1 MRGEHPPERH
11 ALAVK
16 MGPSP
21 HYAGSTLNDLRVY
34 QRGGADFI
42 HFPKAE
48 KDSWV
53 GLVLVWALSVA
64 ATLCVERIGQCL

>member
-1 MRGEHPPERH
+1 MRGEHTKRH
-11 ALAVK
+11 ASLQA
-16 MGPSP
+16 
-21 HYAGSTLNDLRVY
+21 
-34 QRGGADFI
+34 GGADFI